1 MAMSKLRYK
10 VRYKWFNSNLM
21 ILILIICF
29 ISIGGLI
36 ILLNKLLNKQ
46 LKDSLDQF
54 ADKAMIPNSLRERIK
69 LKIKWNKL

>member
-1 MAMSKLRYK
+1 
-10 VRYKWFNSNLM
+10 M

-46 LKDSLDQF
+46 LKDSVDQF